1 MITSIS
7 GAIFSRLSAQTAIV
21 QLVRSRP
28 ELNARDFSVKMK
40 LFGDASDSNA
50 GESIQVLNAQ
60 AGQLCPQALAR
71 DFGPKS
77 DLARGAIVAFGEEG
91 PIGGSLGG
99 SVPPPQQSAATE
111 SLARQFGL
119 SPASVDMRIVWTA
132 AIDYYLAVVQAVVA
146 RLAPASK
153 GVGLDVGLAALAAD
167 RPRIHRVLERIDRQL
182 ADYTDTAPPAGQDYF
197 APLYQSLFPRR
208 VRHAAGEYYT
218 PAWLAEYVLDEAMYR
233 GDPHCRV
240 LDPACGSGAFLTAA
254 IDRIRRQNERLE
266 RQQLCNVIL
275 SGVVGLDLN
284 PLAVVS
290 ARANYLIALG
300 ELAPMVASAEIPV
313 YRRDS
318 ILDPCPDQVA
328 AAGPFDLV
336 VGNPPWIAW
345 DNLPA
350 DYRQA
355 TMPLWLRYGLFSLSA
370 NQARHGGAKK
380 DLSTLLIYAVADRYL
395 AEHGRLAIVVTQTI
409 FQTRGAGDGFRRFRI
424 GVDGPPLKVIRVSDL
439 TERRPFD
446 AANWTATLTLD
457 KGTPTTYPVPYIR
470 WTRHQGG
477 KSVPRQYWAEP
488 IDPSRPS
495 SPWFLRPDRLS
506 VDLASLAG
514 TSDYRARLGA
524 NTGGASGVYWLQ
536 LVGREGE
543 LVRVRNITGRGKRSV
558 EPVEEALESDLI
570 YPLLSWGDIG
580 RFRARSSAHVLLVQD
595 VDSRQGIDED
605 TLGSAYPRTYAYL
618 SRFRHSLVAR
628 AAYRRYQSRA
638 PFYSMY
644 NVGPYTVAPIK
655 VVWRR
660 MDRRVQAAVVEE
672 VIDRWLGPRPVI
684 PQETCVLI
692 ACSTADEAHY
702 LCALLNCS
710 IVSFLATAQS
720 VRGGKGFGSPGMIES
735 LRLKRYSSSHT
746 VHCELARLSRQAHA
760 AAADGADSTDV
771 EERIDR
777 AAAKLWNLGQSDL
790 DIMRQEI
797 ATGSH

>member
-1 MITSIS
+1 M
-7 GAIFSRLSAQTAIV
+7 
-21 QLVRSRP
+21 
-28 ELNARDFSVKMK
+28 KMK
-40 LFGDASDSNA
+40 PFGDVSVSDV
-50 GESIQVLNAQ
+50 GDSILVFNAQ
-60 AGQLCPQALAR
+60 AGQLCPEALAR
-71 DFGPKS
+71 DFGPRS
-77 DLARGAIVAFGEEG
+77 SLAREAIAAIGEEG
-91 PIGGSLGG
+91 PISGSLGVG
-99 SVPPPQQSAATE
+99 MPPPRQPAALE
-111 SLARQFGL
+111 SLARQFGVL
-119 SPASVDMRIVWTA
+119 PASVNTRIVWTA
-132 AIDYYLAVVQAVVA
+132 AIDYYVAVVQAVVA
-146 RLAPASK
+146 RLSPALKGSGLDAGLPAPAT
-153 GVGLDVGLAALAAD
+153 D
-167 RPRIHRVLERIDRQL
+167 RPRILHVLERIDRQM
-182 ADYTDTAPPAGQDYF
+182 AGYIDTASPAGQDFF
-197 APLYQSLFPRR
+197 APLYQSIFPRR

-218 PAWLAEYVLDEAMYR
+218 PTWLAEYVLDEAMYR

-240 LDPACGSGAFLTAA
+240 LDPACGSGAFLAAA
-254 IDRIRRQNERLE
+254 IHRIRRHNQRLE
-266 RQQLCNVIL
+266 PQQLCNAVL
-275 SGVVGLDLN
+275 STVVGFDLS
-284 PLAVVS
+284 PLAVIS
-290 ARANYLIALG
+290 ARANYLVALG
-300 ELAPMVASAEIPV
+300 ELAPLVALADVPV

-318 ILDPCPDQVA
+318 ILDLAPDQSA
-328 AAGPFDLV
+328 ASGPFDLV

-355 TMPLWLRYGLFSLSA
+355 TMPLWQRYGLFSLSA

-395 AEHGRLAIVVTQTI
+395 AEHGRLAMVVTQTI

-514 TSDYRARLGA
+514 ASDYQARLGA
-524 NTGGASGVYWLQ
+524 NTGGASGVYWLE
-536 LVGREGE
+536 LVGRETG
-543 LVRVRNITGRGKRSV
+543 LVRVRNITRRGKQFI
-558 EPVEEALESDLI
+558 EPVEEVLEPDLI

-580 RFRARSSAHVLLVQD
+580 RFRARPTAHVLLVQD

-605 TLGSAYPRTYAYL
+605 TLSSEYPRTYAYL
-618 SRFRHSLVAR
+618 IRFRHRLVAR

-638 PFYSMY
+638 SFYSMY
-644 NVGPYTVAPIK
+644 NVGPYTIAPIK

-660 MDRRVQAAVVEE
+660 MDRRLQAAVVEE
-672 VIDRWLGPRPVI
+672 VNDRWLGPRPVI

-710 IVSFLATAQS
+710 IVGFLATAQS

-746 VHCELARLSRQAHA
+746 VHCELARLSRQAHE
-760 AAADGADSTDV
+760 AAADGADSIDV

-777 AAAKLWNLGQSDL
+777 AAARLWNLGQSDL
-790 DIMRQEI
+790 DIICQEI

>member
-1 MITSIS
+1 MS
-7 GAIFSRLSAQTAIV
+7 GAILSSLSAQAAVV
-21 QLVRSRP
+21 QLVRPQP
-28 ELNARDFSVKMK
+28 ELNVGDFSVKMK
-40 LFGDASDSNA
+40 PFDGVPVSSA
-50 GESIQVLNAQ
+50 GKTIQVFNAQ
-60 AGQLCPQALAR
+60 AGQLSPEALVR
-71 DFGPKS
+71 DFGPQS
-77 DLARGAIVAFGEEG
+77 LLAREATAALGEES
-91 PIGGSLGG
+91 PISGSLGR
-99 SVPPPQQSAATE
+99 STPPPRQPAALE
-111 SLARQFGL
+111 CLARQFGF
-119 SPASVDMRIVWTA
+119 PRAAADTWSVWAA
-132 AIDYYLAVVQAVVA
+132 AIDYYSAVVQAVVA
-146 RLAPASK
+146 RFAPALK
-153 GVGLDVGLAALAAD
+153 GGGFDPSLAVLAAD
-167 RPRIHRVLERIDRQL
+167 RPRVLRVLERIDRQV
-182 ADYTDTAPPAGQDYF
+182 AGYTDTAPTAGQDFF
-197 APLYQSLFPRR
+197 APLYQSIFPRR
-208 VRHAAGEYYT
+208 LRHAAGEYYT
-218 PAWLAEYVLDEAMYR
+218 PTWLVEYVLDEAMYC

-240 LDPACGSGAFLTAA
+240 LDPACGSGAFLAAA
-254 IDRIRRQNERLE
+254 IQRICRQNQRLDP
-266 RQQLCNVIL
+266 QQLCRVVL
-275 SGVVGLDLN
+275 SAVVGFDLN
-284 PLAVVS
+284 PLAVIS

-300 ELAPMVASAEIPV
+300 ELAPLVTSAEIPV
-313 YRRDS
+313 YRCDS
-318 ILDPCPDQVA
+318 IFDIAPHQGA

-355 TMPLWLRYGLFSLSA
+355 TMPLWHRYGLFSLSA

-380 DLSTLLIYAVADRYL
+380 DLSTLLILAVADRYL
-395 AEHGRLAIVVTQTI
+395 AEHGRLAMVVTQTI

-424 GVDGPPLKVIRVSDL
+424 GADGPPLKVIRVSDL

-446 AANWTATLTLD
+446 AANWTATLTLE
-457 KGTPTTYPVPYIR
+457 KGSPTIYPVPYIR
-470 WTRHQGG
+470 WIRSHGNEP
-477 KSVPRQYWAEP
+477 SPRQYWAEP

-495 SPWFLRPDRLS
+495 SPWFLRPDGLS
-506 VDLASLAG
+506 VDLASLTG
-514 TSDYRARLGA
+514 TSDYQARLGA
-524 NTGGASGVYWLQ
+524 NTGGASGVYWLE
-536 LVGREGE
+536 LVRREGE
-543 LVRVRNITGRGKRSV
+543 LVRVRNITRRGKRSI

-580 RFRARSSAHVLLVQD
+580 RFRAYPSAHVLLVQD
-595 VDSRQGIDED
+595 VDSRQGIDEN
-605 TLGSAYPRTYAYL
+605 TLGSVYPRTYAYL
-618 SRFRHSLVAR
+618 SRFRHSLAAR

-660 MDRRVQAAVVEE
+660 MDRRIQAAVVEE
-672 VIDRWLGPRPVI
+672 VVDRWLGPRPVI

-710 IVSFLATAQS
+710 IVGFLATAQS

-760 AAADGADSTDV
+760 AAGDGADSTDV

-777 AAAKLWNLGQSDL
+777 AAAELWNLGQSDL

-797 ATGSH
+797 AAGSY